1 MNWSAT
7 AAVNLAIAV
16 MLGAFGAH
24 GLHFAPNSPA
34 DIWWHTA
41 TLYFF
46 VHALGL
52 LLIGVL
58 IRITPLS
65 RLYLAARLL
74 QIGIILFCGSL
85 YLMALGAPHWLGF
98 ITPLGGLAF
107 ITGWLWT
114 AWRLK

>member
-7 AAVNLAIAV
+7 AAINLAIAV

-24 GLHFAPNSPA
+24 ALHFTSHSPA
-34 DIWWHTA
+34 EYWWHTA

-52 LLIGVL
+52 LLLGVL

-65 RLYLAARLL
+65 RLNVAARLL

-85 YLMALGAPHWLGF
+85 YLMALGAPHWLGI

-107 ITGWLWT
+107 IAGWLWT
-114 AWRLK
+114 AWRLR